1 MWSPQLVE
9 VFPLQCRLLEHED
22 HSGNARASSGVRLI
36 LPNSCALPE
45 FLGGKVGMMKQ
56 QIAARIQESLTEGKL
71 PCPSAFKV
79 ARRLE
84 VSPQQVGEVADELRV
99 KISRCQLGLF
109 GYGSNKGKSLEPT
122 PEVGEQLE
130 ARIRDRVTEEEL
142 PCATAWDI
150 ASELTMKRIS
160 VARAAESMGIRI
172 TQCQLGCFR

>member
-1 MWSPQLVE
+1 
-9 VFPLQCRLLEHED
+9 
-22 HSGNARASSGVRLI
+22 
-36 LPNSCALPE
+36 
-45 FLGGKVGMMKQ
+45 MKQ
-56 QIAARIQESLTEGKL
+56 QIAAQIQESLAEGKL
-71 PCPSAFKV
+71 PCPLAFKV

-84 VSPQQVGEVADELRV
+84 VSPQQVGEVADELSV

-109 GYGSNKGKSLEPT
+109 GYGSNKGSKSLEPT

-150 ASELTMKRIS
+150 ASELTMKRID
-160 VARAAESMGIRI
+160 VARAAESLGIRI